1 MVAENGGWEI
11 INNHLPLLQNSFRRA
26 SSSDPI
32 LAEGG
37 RFELPLQITPD

>member
-1 MVAENGGWEI
+1 MAEGGRFDSKNESRFFV
-11 INNHLPLLQNSFRRA
+11 QTCQG
-26 SSSDPI
+26 

>member
-1 MVAENGGWEI
+1 MATMGSNGGGWEI
-11 INNHLPLLQNSFRRA
+11 RIEQREIRVSFFVQIRQ
-26 SSSDPI
+26 D